1 MITVMTDFP
10 IAYESH
16 DHTEP
21 KGTMNDNTHK
31 PEFVARLNEISNG
44 VKIILADLGCSG
56 GGLVKD
62 MLDDGHQAV
71 GIEGSDYSL
80 KQKRAEWATI
90 PDNLFTADITKPFFV
105 VDENKITG
113 LCDVITAWDVLE
125 HIPEIDIS
133 GLITNIRNNLKVG
146 GLFVCSIATFVDE
159 PHHVTLRPK
168 EWWLKEFAKF
178 KLVPND
184 GELFTEH
191 QMVRQSSFYLTL
203 VRV

>member
-1 MITVMTDFP
+1 MITVITDFP

-16 DHTEP
+16 DHIEP
-21 KGTMNDNTHK
+21 KGTMVDNTHK
-31 PEFVARLNEISNG
+31 PEFVARLNEITEG
-44 VKIILADLGCSG
+44 KKIVMADLGCSG

-71 GIEGSDYSL
+71 GIEGSDFSL
-80 KQKRAEWATI
+80 KHKRAEWATI
-90 PDNLFTADITKPFFV
+90 PDNLFTADITKPFFIV
-105 VDENKITG
+105 EDNKVTG
-113 LCDVITAWDVLE
+113 LCDLITAWDVLE

-133 GLITNIRNNLKVG
+133 GLIMNIRNNMKFN
-146 GLFVCSIATFVDE
+146 GLFVCSIATFLDE

-178 KLVPND
+178 KLLPSSE
-184 GELFTEH
+184 ELFTED

-203 VRV
+203 IKV